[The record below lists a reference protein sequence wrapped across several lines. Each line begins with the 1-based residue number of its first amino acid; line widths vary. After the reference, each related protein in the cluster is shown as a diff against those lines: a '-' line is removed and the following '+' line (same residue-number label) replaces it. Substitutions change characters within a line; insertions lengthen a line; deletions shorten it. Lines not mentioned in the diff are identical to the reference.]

1 MEDHLQI
8 VIAVAAGDGVVADR
22 LQGFD
27 RSVFGFLTAHLEVCD
42 LAVVCYNE
50 RVAEDS
56 RVAEFFHQRSCE
68 LREGIADDDYLCHFS
83 EIVEE
88 FFCARKWI
96 NLGNCFLNLFQSKIV
111 LFQNIE
117 TVFH

>member
-1 MEDHLQI
+1 MIELSFNHFPDCIIQLIISLVCRDFRVFGFDGVGALEEEACFACLDHAE
-8 VIAVAAGDGVVADR
+8 VVVAVAAGDGVVADR

-56 RVAEFFHQRSCE
+56 RVAEFFHQSV
-68 LREGIADDDYLCHFS
+68 LRTERRY
-83 EIVEE
+83 
-88 FFCARKWI
+88 R
-96 NLGNCFLNLFQSKIV
+96 
-111 LFQNIE
+111 
-117 TVFH
+117 